1 MFSISIYLVNIYK
14 HLNIYFIDSEEFFFP
29 MLRCSFLYLFTNRKM
44 HNEDSFAIL
53 LIDIGDTN
61 FLTIRFKKEIT

>member
-29 MLRCSFLYLFTNRKM
+29 MLRCSFTNIKKK
-44 HNEDSFAIL
+44 DSFAIL